1 MKLFKKICLIFI
13 FMFIALS
20 NLILLSYF
28 LMYKTVDMVYLGS
41 AKGIWD
47 SNFYPDSD
55 ECMENDFLYYNMGY
69 AVLGDETV
77 TRCCMSDFDF
87 QFKKRAGKIYV
98 YSYGCPLIKLEYN
111 RGKFSEEGIC
121 YNKAVFAKD
130 KFQDGIYYFYEAD
143 DVPIGN
149 CVGNWE
155 LDPVI
160 LEEEEMDD
168 IMLMLGIAVII
179 FILMS
184 CLNMDIPIHRF
195 AFFMLII
202 FILRSFFIP

>member
-1 MKLFKKICLIFI
+1 MKLFKKICLILML
-13 FMFIALS
+13 MFFALS
-20 NLILLSYF
+20 VLILLRYY

-111 RGKFSEEGIC
+111 R
-121 YNKAVFAKD
+121 
-130 KFQDGIYYFYEAD
+130 
-143 DVPIGN
+143 
-149 CVGNWE
+149 
-155 LDPVI
+155 
-160 LEEEEMDD
+160 
-168 IMLMLGIAVII
+168 
-179 FILMS
+179 
-184 CLNMDIPIHRF
+184 
-195 AFFMLII
+195 
-202 FILRSFFIP
+202 